1 MFGNLTDE
9 EIRQAFIDIA
19 DEMEK
24 ECGNWKSLPK
34 TDADRALKER
44 ILKIARRKLNEKR
57 NV

>member
-24 ECGNWKSLPK
+24 ECENWKSLPK

-44 ILKIARRKLNEKR
+44 ILKIGRKLNEKR